1 MKNHYPIM
9 SLEIGQIPTFEFTQR
24 IAQIQRNIEGYL
36 RDCKSLG
43 DKHIKTKLRKVS
55 KLKSINSSLAIE
67 ANSLT
72 LDTMQDIID
81 GKMVEG
87 PFDEVLEAK
96 NAFEAYKLMDSA
108 DLCSVEDFLR
118 VEETMMYG
126 LVPVNGF
133 RDCTVGVRNGEVWEY
148 VAPPAENVPG
158 MVERLFRWYSDTGYP
173 AYISGAVM
181 HFYIE
186 AIHPF
191 RDGNGR
197 MGRIWHNAVLRA
209 GSRCFELISVEN
221 LIYEHQEEYYAVLKA
236 CQEDMDCT
244 PFVEF
249 CMMLLE
255 ERLSQISKLS
265 DARMLALMKAMG
277 PDYMSAAE
285 IMRKMKLSSRV
296 NFLRNYLKPAV
307 ECGLVEMS
315 SPDRPNNRNQKYR
328 SNLF

>member
-1 MKNHYPIM
+1 M
-9 SLEIGQIPTFEFTQR
+9 SLEIGRIPKFEFTQR
-24 IAQIQRNIEGYL
+24 IAQLQREIEDHL
-36 RDCKSLG
+36 RDCKTIR
-43 DKHIKTKLRKVS
+43 DKYLKSKLRKVS
-55 KLKSINSSLAIE
+55 KLKSVNSSLAIE

-81 GKMVEG
+81 GKIVEG

-96 NAFEAYKLMDSA
+96 NAFAAYKLMDSA

-133 RDCTVGVRNGEVWEY
+133 RDCTVGVLNGEIWEY
-148 VAPPAENVPG
+148 VAPPAENVSG

-197 MGRIWHNAVLRA
+197 MGRIWHNGILRRS
-209 GSRCFELISVEN
+209 SRCFELISVEN
-221 LIYEHQEEYYAVLKA
+221 LIHEHQEEYYSVLKE

-249 CMMLLE
+249 CMILTERRLAGIA
-255 ERLSQISKLS
+255 RLS
-265 DARMLALMKAMG
+265 DGRMLALAKAMG
-277 PDYMSAAE
+277 SEYRSAAD
-285 IMRKMKLSSRV
+285 IMKRMGLSSRT
-296 NFLRNYLKPAV
+296 NFLRNYMRPAI
-307 ECGLVEMS
+307 ECGLAEMS
-315 SPDRPNNRNQKYR
+315 NPEKPLDPTQKYR
-328 SNLF
+328 SNIF

>member
-24 IAQIQRNIEGYL
+24 IARLQREIEDHL
-36 RDCKSLG
+36 RDCKTIR
-43 DKHIKTKLRKVS
+43 DKYLKSKLRKVS
-55 KLKSINSSLAIE
+55 KLKSVNSSLAIE

-96 NAFEAYKLMDSA
+96 NAFVAYELMDTVNLS
-108 DLCSVEDFLR
+108 SVDDFLK

-133 RDCTVGVRNGEVWEY
+133 RDCSVGVLNGEIWEY
-148 VAPPAENVPG
+148 VAPPAEEVPG
-158 MVERLFRWYSDTGYP
+158 MVERLFGWYSSTGYP
-173 AYISGAVM
+173 ACISGAIV

-186 AIHPF
+186 SIHPF

-197 MGRIWHNAVLRA
+197 MGRIWHNGILCRS
-209 GSRCFELISVEN
+209 SRCFELISVEN
-221 LIYEHQEEYYAVLKA
+221 LIHEHQEEYYSVLKE

-249 CMMLLE
+249 CMILTERRLAGIA
-255 ERLSQISKLS
+255 RLS
-265 DARMLALMKAMG
+265 DGRMLVLAKAMSSE
-277 PDYMSAAE
+277 YRSAAD
-285 IMRKMKLSSRV
+285 IMKRMGLSSRT
-296 NFLRNYLKPAV
+296 NFLRNYMRPAI
-307 ECGLVEMS
+307 ECGLAEMS
-315 SPDRPNNRNQKYR
+315 NPEKPLDPTQKYR
-328 SNLF
+328 SSIF

>member
-1 MKNHYPIM
+1 MR
-9 SLEIGQIPTFEFTQR
+9 LEIGRIPKFEFTQR
-24 IAQIQRNIEGYL
+24 IAQLQREIEDHL
-36 RDCKSLG
+36 RDCKTIR
-43 DKHIKTKLRKVS
+43 DKYLKSKLRKVS
-55 KLKSINSSLAIE
+55 KLRSINSSLAIE

-72 LDTMQDIID
+72 LDTMQDIVY
-81 GKMVEG
+81 GKLVEG

-96 NAFEAYKLMDSA
+96 NAFAAYKLMDSA

-133 RDCTVGVRNGEVWEY
+133 RDCTVGVLNGEVWEY

-209 GSRCFELISVEN
+209 GSRFFELISVEN

-249 CMMLLE
+249 CMILTERRLAGIA
-255 ERLSQISKLS
+255 RLS
-265 DARMLALMKAMG
+265 DGRMLALAKAMG
-277 PDYMSAAE
+277 SE
-285 IMRKMKLSSRV
+285 
-296 NFLRNYLKPAV
+296 
-307 ECGLVEMS
+307 
-315 SPDRPNNRNQKYR
+315 
-328 SNLF
+328 